1 MGFAVDD
8 ALVTGVG
15 VQTEGFVA
23 LLTPE
28 CDNEDRYV
36 GRAGLRSPEA
46 VFVPPRLLSN
56 KLLHNVRL
64 LSTDLADLVHLDHWR
79 LHRTL

>member
-15 VQTEGFVA
+15 VQTQGFVA

-28 CDNEDRYV
+28 CDDNEDR
-36 GRAGLRSPEA
+36 
-46 VFVPPRLLSN
+46 
-56 KLLHNVRL
+56 
-64 LSTDLADLVHLDHWR
+64 
-79 LHRTL
+79 

>member
-28 CDNEDRYV
+28 CDNEDR
-36 GRAGLRSPEA
+36 
-46 VFVPPRLLSN
+46 
-56 KLLHNVRL
+56 
-64 LSTDLADLVHLDHWR
+64 
-79 LHRTL
+79 